1 MDNALPIVQWILGSS
16 LLTSIVTYLL
26 TRRKIKAE
34 TKSQEVDADNKISDF
49 IEEMRT
55 KYVDLSRANVEL
67 EKKVTDQAR
76 QIEILTS
83 RLEARDKQLEAATKQ
98 LDLLRDLAKEAPI
111 TETLRTQLEAV
122 NQFAANSQSMFQ
134 TMQSDLS
141 KLLLEK
147 EAALQEMLRTNNDL
161 RLKKPGKV
169 SETK

>member
-1 MDNALPIVQWILGSS
+1 MDSVVQSILQILGSS
-16 LLTSIVTYLL
+16 LVTATVTYLFA
-26 TRRKIKAE
+26 RRKIKAE

-49 IEEMRT
+49 IEEMRG
-55 KYVDLSRANVEL
+55 KYVDLSRANVDL

-111 TETLRTQLEAV
+111 TETLRTQLDAV
-122 NQFAANSQSMFQ
+122 NQFAANSQTMFQ
-134 TMQSDLS
+134 TMQTDLS

-147 EAALQEMLRTNNDL
+147 EAALQELLRTNNDL
-161 RLKKPGKV
+161 RLKKPAKPL
-169 SETK
+169 